1 MIPAAAATTARQCRH
16 YAMCK
21 VDCLGTGL
29 CPGGLEHGF
38 ASCWPQGR
46 MDIVRALAGAGLPF
60 TEGLTRSADSC
71 TLCGACD
78 LQCHFTTGLRPLATM
93 QALKDHVAAERAA
106 GRFPLPAPGDPFV
119 AELAAALAPAR
130 VTNDPADLAA
140 YADDPGPFSAPVA
153 PRAVALPATVAE
165 VQAIVRL
172 CARHGV
178 PWVSRGNGSSV
189 IGYVLTPG
197 VVIDTRLLRTLEVD
211 APRWLARV
219 GAGVAAFELQAAAH
233 ARGMR
238 ANVAEP
244 AALVLANIACSG
256 IFSTFS
262 HAYGTAADNFV
273 SAAFVGPD
281 GELFSTSDRSAPNV
295 FGYAPVDAAPYGLC
309 VEAEIRLHPVTADE
323 GGLLVPFPSLGE
335 ALRFARELGVRRI
348 GLAVAVLGGEYLSV
362 FVAPT
367 AALATRAREAL
378 TRTLGI
384 AYAVLVVGD
393 RLALEA
399 TRSIAPAV
407 IEQRLFRAIVLGL
420 PRLADGRAREL
431 LEAYEGD
438 RPLYELLCR
447 PEMAPLV
454 ESVLSPAPEALADV
468 VEPDLR
474 EWYTRLYARPE
485 LTDLVWLNSFRI
497 VSSRMGREKH
507 VFATIVYTPLDPPGI
522 IEGLAADLAAIAGR
536 HGLKNEFGF
545 VTPLDLGTRALFEYD
560 CYFDHTSPAE
570 AEAMRRAGREIGE
583 LLAGREREVPG
594 VRWFRWT
601 PHQGFARS
609 AAILFG

>member
-1 MIPAAAATTARQCRH
+1 
-16 YAMCK
+16 MCK

-46 MDIVRALAGAGLPF
+46 MDIVRALAGPGLPF
-60 TEGLTRSADSC
+60 TAGLARSADSC
-71 TLCGACD
+71 TLCGVCD
-78 LQCHFTTGLRPLATM
+78 LQCHFTTGLRPLAAM
-93 QALKDHVAAERAA
+93 QALKEHVAGERAA
-106 GRFPLPAPGDPFV
+106 GRAPLPAPVDPFV
-119 AELAAALAPAR
+119 VELAAALSPER

-140 YADDPGPFSAPVA
+140 YADDPGPFSAPIT

-165 VQAIVRL
+165 AQAVIRL

-178 PWVSRGNGSSV
+178 AWVARGNGSSV
-189 IGYVLTPG
+189 IGFVLSPG
-197 VVIDTRLLRTLEVD
+197 VVIDTSLLKTLEVD
-211 APRWLARV
+211 APRWRARV

-262 HAYGTAADNFV
+262 HAYGFAADNFV
-273 SAAFVGPD
+273 SATFVGPD
-281 GELFSTSDRSAPNV
+281 GELFSSNDRGAPNV
-295 FGYAPVDAAPYGLC
+295 FGYAPVDAAPHGLC
-309 VEAEIRLHPVTADE
+309 VEAEVRLHPIAPDE

-335 ALRFARELGVRRI
+335 ALRFARELGVRRV

-362 FVAPT
+362 FAAPT
-367 AALATRAREAL
+367 AALAARAREAL
-378 TRTLGI
+378 SRSLGI
-384 AYAVLVVGD
+384 AHAVLVVGD
-393 RLALEA
+393 RLALAAVRSLA
-399 TRSIAPAV
+399 TAV
-407 IEQRLFRAIVLGL
+407 IDQSLFRTIVLGL
-420 PRLADGRAREL
+420 PRLAEGRAREL
-431 LEAYEGD
+431 LEAYQGD

-447 PEMAPLV
+447 PEMARLV
-454 ESVLSPAPEALADV
+454 ETVLAPSPAALADA

-474 EWYTRLYARPE
+474 EWYARLYARPE
-485 LTDLVWLNSFRI
+485 LTDLVWLNSFRV

-507 VFATIVYTPLDPPGI
+507 VFANIVYAPLDPPRI
-522 IEGLAADLAAIAGR
+522 IEELSADLAAIGDR
-536 HGLKNEFGF
+536 HGLRHDFGF
-545 VTPLDLGTRALFEYD
+545 VTPLELGTRAVFEYD
-560 CYFDHTSPAE
+560 YYFDHTSPAE
-570 AEAMRRAGREIGE
+570 ADAMRRAAQEIGG
-583 LLAGREREVPG
+583 LVAARERGTTG